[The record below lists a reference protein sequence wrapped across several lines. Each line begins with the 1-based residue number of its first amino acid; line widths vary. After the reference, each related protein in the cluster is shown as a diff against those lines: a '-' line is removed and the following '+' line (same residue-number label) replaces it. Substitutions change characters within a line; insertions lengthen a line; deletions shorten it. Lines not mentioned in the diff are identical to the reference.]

1 MFSRRRFLQLAPSG
15 LILGSTLG
23 SAVGSAMMSGRAQAF
38 SIPVSGVERL
48 TRMLVETPQAEL
60 LPLLVTKINQ
70 GIFPRSLLASLTMA
84 AVHHVEPYPDVG
96 FKYHAVMMLSSVHN
110 TLRHLDESEQ
120 WLGMLWA
127 ADTFKQAQRHDTF
140 NGDWQLA
147 DAIEANSNDPMGD
160 FVRAMDS
167 WDGEGA
173 DIAISQLAGEADL
186 DELFPLLFYYG
197 ARDFRDIGHKTITVS
212 NSYRLLRLFGDAY
225 AEPVLRSTVYAL
237 LNHEGVSNPS
247 TSDHAADKPWRAN
260 VHFAT
265 LFPLSWEEGKPDPLL
280 VPEVLNALRSARAD
294 ETGSLVVDML
304 QQSIAPQTLW
314 DGIILS
320 AGELLARVSG
330 ITSVHANT
338 SINAMYYGYKRSD
351 DDRTK
356 RMLLLQAMSFVT
368 LFRDLLGDRRK
379 GIMIDNMEPLETIPM
394 GDDTQQTF
402 GELFASISED
412 RSVASRQLLHILQQ
426 GGDAN
431 IYRAQGRFYTM
442 QQNTG
447 YHDYKFTEAAFEN
460 SYAVSP
466 EWRDRYLAASVYYMN
481 GSGDNLNTVVSQAS
495 ELLQS

>member
-1 MFSRRRFLQLAPSG
+1 MLSRRRLLQAAPSG
-15 LILGSTLG
+15 LILSSVLG
-23 SAVGSAMMSGRAQAF
+23 SAVGSAMLPRRARAF

-48 TRMLVETPQAEL
+48 TRMLVETPRAEL
-60 LPLLVTKINQ
+60 MPLLVTKINQ

-127 ADTFKQAQRHDTF
+127 ADTFKQAQQRDTF

-147 DAIEANSNDPMGD
+147 DAIDANSNDPLGD
-160 FVRAMDS
+160 FIRAMDS

-173 DIAISQLAGEADL
+173 DIAISQLAGEMDL
-186 DELFPLLFYYG
+186 DELFALLFYYG

-225 AEPVLRSTVYAL
+225 AQPVLRSTVYAL
-237 LNHEGVSNPS
+237 LNHEGESNPS
-247 TSDHAADKPWRAN
+247 TSDHPADKPWRAN
-260 VHFAT
+260 LHFAT
-265 LFPLSWEEGKPDPLL
+265 LFPLSWEEGKPDPSL
-280 VPEVLNALRSARAD
+280 VPEVLTALRSARAD

-304 QQSIAPQTLW
+304 QQSVAPQTLW
-314 DGIILS
+314 DGIMLS
-320 AGELLARVSG
+320 AGELLIRVSG

-338 SINAMYYGYKRSD
+338 SINAMHYGYKRAD
-351 DDRTK
+351 DDQTK

-379 GIMIDNMEPLETIPM
+379 GMMIDNMEPLETLPLENEQ
-394 GDDTQQTF
+394 DTF
-402 GELFASISED
+402 AELFASISTD
-412 RSVASRQLLHILQQ
+412 RRVASRQLLHILQQ
-426 GGDAN
+426 GGEAN
-431 IYRAQGRFYTM
+431 RYRALGRLYTM
-442 QQNTG
+442 QQNAG

-460 SYAVSP
+460 SYAISP
-466 EWRDRYLAASVYYMN
+466 EWRHRYLAASVYYMN
-481 GSGDNLNTVVSQAS
+481 GSGDKLNTVVSEAR
-495 ELLQS
+495 ELLQA

>member
-1 MFSRRRFLQLAPSG
+1 MLSRRRLLQAAPSG
-15 LILGSTLG
+15 LILSSVLG
-23 SAVGSAMMSGRAQAF
+23 SAVGTAMLPRRARAF

-48 TRMLVETPQAEL
+48 TRMLVETPRAEL
-60 LPLLVTKINQ
+60 MPLLVTKINQ

-127 ADTFKQAQRHDTF
+127 ADTFKQAQQRDTF

-147 DAIEANSNDPMGD
+147 DAIDANSNDPLGD
-160 FVRAMDS
+160 FIRAMDS

-173 DIAISQLAGEADL
+173 DIAISQLAGEMDL
-186 DELFPLLFYYG
+186 DELFALLFYYG

-225 AEPVLRSTVYAL
+225 AQPVLRSTVYAL
-237 LNHEGVSNPS
+237 LNHEGESNPS
-247 TSDHAADKPWRAN
+247 TSDHPADKPWRAN
-260 VHFAT
+260 LHFAT
-265 LFPLSWEEGKPDPLL
+265 LFPLSWEEGKPDPSL
-280 VPEVLNALRSARAD
+280 VPEVLTALRSARAD

-304 QQSIAPQTLW
+304 QQSVAPQTLW
-314 DGIILS
+314 DGIMLS
-320 AGELLARVSG
+320 AGELLIRVSG

-338 SINAMYYGYKRSD
+338 SINAMHYGYKRAD
-351 DDRTK
+351 DDQTK

-379 GIMIDNMEPLETIPM
+379 GMMIDNMEPLETLPLENEQ
-394 GDDTQQTF
+394 DTF
-402 GELFASISED
+402 AELFASISTD
-412 RSVASRQLLHILQQ
+412 RRVASRQLLHILQQ
-426 GGDAN
+426 GGEAN
-431 IYRAQGRFYTM
+431 RYRALGRLYTM
-442 QQNTG
+442 QQNAG

-460 SYAVSP
+460 SYAISP
-466 EWRDRYLAASVYYMN
+466 EWRHRYLAASVYYMN
-481 GSGDNLNTVVSQAS
+481 GSGDKLNTVVSEAR
-495 ELLQS
+495 ELLQA

>member
-1 MFSRRRFLQLAPSG
+1 MFSRRRFLQVAPSG
-15 LILGSTLG
+15 LILSSALG
-23 SAVGSAMMSGRAQAF
+23 SAVGTAMLSTRASAF

-48 TRMLVETPQAEL
+48 TRMLVETPRAEL

-127 ADTFKQAQRHDTF
+127 ADTFKQAQQHDTF
-140 NGDWQLA
+140 NGDWQLL
-147 DAIEANSNDPMGD
+147 DAVEANSNDPLGD

-167 WDGEGA
+167 WDGEAA
-173 DIAISQLAGEADL
+173 DIAISQLAGEMDL

-197 ARDFRDIGHKTITVS
+197 ARDFRDIGHKTIAVS

-225 AEPVLRSTVYAL
+225 AQPVLRSTVYAL
-237 LNHEGVSNPS
+237 LNHEGESHPS
-247 TSDHAADKPWRAN
+247 TSDHLADKPWRAN

-265 LFPLSWEEGKPDPLL
+265 LFPLSWEEGKPDPSL
-280 VPEVLNALRSARAD
+280 VPEILTALRSARAD

-314 DGIILS
+314 DGIMLS
-320 AGELLARVSG
+320 AGELLTRVSG

-338 SINAMYYGYKRSD
+338 SINAMYYGYKRSGD
-351 DDRTK
+351 DQTR

-368 LFRDLLGDRRK
+368 LFRNLLGDRRK
-379 GIMIDNMEPLETIPM
+379 GMMIDALEPLETLPL
-394 GDDTQQTF
+394 GDEQQTF
-402 GELFASISED
+402 AELFASISED
-412 RSVASRQLLHILQQ
+412 RSAAARQLLYVLQQ

-431 IYRAQGRFYTM
+431 RYRALGRFYTL
-442 QQNTG
+442 QQNAG

-460 SYAVSP
+460 SYAISP
-466 EWRDRYLAASVYYMN
+466 EWRNRYLAASVYYMN
-481 GSGDNLNTVVSQAS
+481 GSGDKLNTVVSEAR
-495 ELLQS
+495 ELLQA